1 MTEQWLGYTHA
12 VQYPVVGYAL
22 ETGGRPADADADVAA
37 GGWPTSW
44 NFQGRCVLLLSQN
57 CTLGTPAACAL
68 SAGAGVS
75 LNWSLGPLRCLRNSD
90 FDPWVTIDT
99 QAGQPELAAMP
110 YYTFSS
116 TLTFSQFRWQFLAS
130 SAADPSTDRHVV
142 VREARL
148 MESGALPS
156 NFCVLVCKPSRPPPS
171 SGRSR
176 PARTRSPSMPPASL
190 TRVLEGGAHLGGS
203 AGSCSS

>member
-1 MTEQWLGYTHA
+1 MLC
-12 VQYPVVGYAL
+12 
-22 ETGGRPADADADVAA
+22 RPE
-37 GGWPTSW
+37 P
-44 NFQGRCVLLLSQN
+44 
-57 CTLGTPAACAL
+57 
-68 SAGAGVS
+68 VS

-99 QAGQPELAAMP
+99 QAGQPELAAMT

-156 NFCVLVCKPSRPPPS
+156 KDFVLVCKPSRPPPS
-171 SGRSR
+171 SARS